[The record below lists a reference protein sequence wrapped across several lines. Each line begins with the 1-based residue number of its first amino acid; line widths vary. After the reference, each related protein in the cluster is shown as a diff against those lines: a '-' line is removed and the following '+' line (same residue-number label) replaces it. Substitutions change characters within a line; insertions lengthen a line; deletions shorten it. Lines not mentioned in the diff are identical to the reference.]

1 VILYW
6 CHTSIILV
14 NVTLLQIQISIIVS
28 ISTFFIPGLKDFSGW
43 PSYTPQGPYF
53 PHGHLCLIFSPK
65 LHSLSECL
73 PLGTYHRLLRVH
85 LSETRQIQ
93 NFTKQ
98 SYCEIT
104 HLDKFSVFKW
114 DSCTQ
119 FVKLPTQSTLYYKKY
134 YVLRS
139 YKSKKGDFHIF
150 SKWPALEQFR
160 RPIKVLDNALMSQ
173 PRYTPRDYWFYLFRT
188 PVYRELETGS
198 TNQFLILDPA

>member
-1 VILYW
+1 MILYW
-6 CHTSIILV
+6 CHTSFILV

-73 PLGTYHRLLRVH
+73 PLGTYHRPLRVH

-114 DSCTQ
+114 DLCTQ
-119 FVKLPTQSTLYYKKY
+119 FVKLPMQSTLYYKNIMFLGLTSPKRATSIY
-134 YVLRS
+134 
-139 YKSKKGDFHIF
+139 
-150 SKWPALEQFR
+150 
-160 RPIKVLDNALMSQ
+160 SQ
-173 PRYTPRDYWFYLFRT
+173 GGLPSNDLGVP
-188 PVYRELETGS
+188 
-198 TNQFLILDPA
+198 